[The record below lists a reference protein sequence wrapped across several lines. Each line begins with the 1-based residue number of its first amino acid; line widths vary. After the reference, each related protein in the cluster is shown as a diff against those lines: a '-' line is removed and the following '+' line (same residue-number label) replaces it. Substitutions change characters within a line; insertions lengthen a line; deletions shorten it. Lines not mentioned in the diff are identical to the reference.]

1 MSRSEPAPASSKASD
16 APAAP
21 ALVERLFYALAF
33 RAETDARAR
42 ALLIG
47 LVKVFFRAVVAE
59 KRRGGS
65 RLLRAA
71 RIGAVRFGRWRAPI
85 LRDELGLDVDDV
97 ADMGRLQDW
106 EDRVFGVTGEW
117 TERTRTRATKC
128 ETVCPFAE
136 IASGAPELCSDV
148 IHAMETATFAELNPR
163 YRLVPLDRLL
173 SKGHARC
180 EFRHELKTD
189 D

>member
-1 MSRSEPAPASSKASD
+1 MKATTE
-16 APAAP
+16 P

-42 ALLIG
+42 AVVVQ

-59 KRRGGS
+59 KKRGGT
-65 RLLRAA
+65 RLLRFA
-71 RIGAVRFGRWRAPI
+71 RIGAVRFGRWRAPV
-85 LRDELGLDVDDV
+85 LRDKLGLDVNDV

-106 EDRVFGVTGEW
+106 EDRVFDVTGEW
-117 TERTRTRATKC
+117 TERSRTRATKC

-136 IASGAPELCSDV
+136 IAKGAPELCTDV

-163 YRLVPLDRLL
+163 YRLLPLERLL
-173 SKGHARC
+173 SKGDARC
-180 EFRHELKTD
+180 EFRHELKSD
-189 D
+189 DAS

>member
-1 MSRSEPAPASSKASD
+1 MSRSEPARASSQASD

-42 ALLIG
+42 AVLIG

-85 LRDELGLDVDDV
+85 LREKLGLDVNDV

-106 EDRVFGVTGEW
+106 EDRVFDVTGEW
-117 TERTRTRATKC
+117 TLRSPTRATKC

-173 SKGHARC
+173 SQGHARC